1 MVLKDIFKCVE
12 NKAAVLNRV
21 GLSDGVL
28 GLALFYYYAYLY
40 SNEEIY
46 KEMII
51 PCIEHAITN
60 LNATYQTDEIDLE
73 IIEIGEFL
81 MFLVTKE
88 LIAAEEVEYILLEL
102 DELIEQFLLKSIAQ
116 RDLDYTAGSLKAGVY
131 FIHRNTKEYLC
142 YALLECI
149 EQLAVSKNEFIY
161 WNFDLDNSKHFKPHL
176 GLGHGLCGV
185 VSYLLQLYQKD
196 FERNRCRNLVNK
208 SILFLL
214 MQEDDMQKT
223 NWFNISAFKSENL
236 YYHNLSY
243 GDLGI
248 GYVLYKAGVILEDQ
262 EYCIRAH
269 NIFENCASFR
279 DDTARYIH
287 DANLIYGAA
296 GLCAVF
302 DEVSRFY
309 NSAKIEEAKE
319 YWYKKISQF
328 RCESDK
334 NIKWA
339 GFSTYFNREFDYA
352 QLGFSQG
359 IIGIGIVL
367 MAREMNLNND
377 YLHFLNYDL

>member
-1 MVLKDIFKCVE
+1 MVLKNIFQCIQD
-12 NKAAVLNRV
+12 KAATLNRV
-21 GLSDGVL
+21 GLSDGIL
-28 GLALFYYYAYLY
+28 GLAMFYYYAYLY

-51 PCIEHAITN
+51 PCVEQAITN
-60 LNATYQTDEIDLE
+60 LNAIYQTDDIDLE

-88 LIAAEEVEYILLEL
+88 LIAAEEIEYILLEL
-102 DELIEQFLLKSIAQ
+102 DELIEQFLLKSIVQ

-131 FIHRNTKEYLC
+131 FLHRNSKEHLC

-161 WNFDLDNSKHFKPHL
+161 WNFDLDNSKQFKPHL

-185 VSYLLQLYQKD
+185 VSYLLQLYQKG
-196 FERNRCRNLVNK
+196 FEQTRCRNLLNK

-214 MQEDDMQKT
+214 KEENQMQST
-223 NWFNISAFKSENL
+223 NWYSIYAFESKVL

-248 GYVLYKAGVILEDQ
+248 GYVLYKAGIVLENQ
-262 EYCIRAH
+262 EYCIRAL
-269 NIFENCASFR
+269 NIFENSASFR
-279 DDTARYIH
+279 DHTVKYIH

-296 GLCAVF
+296 GLFAVF

-309 NSAKIEEAKE
+309 KSEKIEEAKE
-319 YWYKKISQF
+319 YWYKKINEF
-328 RCESDK
+328 RATSSK

-359 IIGIGIVL
+359 IIGIAIVL
-367 MAREMNLNND
+367 IAREMNLTND